1 MQQRR
6 IKSWHWGWWLLVG
19 AALLLLHLSAGPSAL
34 LHWPLTATEQTIL
47 FELRLPRLALA
58 LIAGAGL
65 ALAGAI
71 LQILLRNPLAEP
83 SILGVGQSA
92 SVVVVAIL
100 YFQLLGTGV
109 WQGWLLPWFAFGG
122 ALVGL
127 ALVLWLG
134 ARRSTMQLLLA
145 GVAVGMFASALM
157 ALLLNLAPSPF
168 AYQEWSLWML
178 GSLSHRSW
186 QDVLMLLPGLLLA
199 VVVVARQRKFL
210 QALVLSETTVQ
221 TLGFAVQRNRNQLF
235 IATALLSGCLVVS
248 VGLIGFIGLMA
259 PHLAR
264 QFGLTQPR
272 QLMVASAWLGALL
285 LVLCDAIAQW
295 LPTPNELQVGVVTA
309 LIGTP
314 VLVLLLLQQT
324 RAANASE

>member
-1 MQQRR
+1 MQQHRTKR
-6 IKSWHWGWWLLVG
+6 WHWGWWLLLSSILV
-19 AALLLLHLSAGPSAL
+19 LLHLSAGPSAL
-34 LHWPLTATEQTIL
+34 LHWPLTGTEQIIL
-47 FELRLPRLALA
+47 LELRLPRLVLA
-58 LIAGAGL
+58 IIAGAGL
-65 ALAGAI
+65 AIAGAI

-100 YFQLLGTGV
+100 YFQLLGTGM

-122 ALVGL
+122 ALLGL

-145 GVAVGMFASALM
+145 GIAVGMFASALM

-178 GSLSHRSW
+178 GSLAHRSW
-186 QDVLMLLPGLLLA
+186 QDVLILTPGLLLA
-199 VVVVARQRKFL
+199 IWVVVRQQPFL
-210 QALVLSETTVQ
+210 QALVLSEATVQ
-221 TLGFAVQRNRNQLF
+221 TLGFNVQRHRNQLF

-259 PHLAR
+259 PHIAR
-264 QFGLTQPR
+264 QLGLSQPR
-272 QLMVASAWLGALL
+272 QLILASAWLGALL
-285 LVLCDAIAQW
+285 LLLCDALAQW

-314 VLVLLLLQQT
+314 ILVLLLQQQT
-324 RAANASE
+324 RASSDA

>member
-1 MQQRR
+1 MPQHRTN
-6 IKSWHWGWWLLVG
+6 SGHGGWWLLVTM
-19 AALLLLHLSAGPSAL
+19 AVILLHLTAGPSSL
-34 LHWPLTATEQTIL
+34 LHWPLTAMEQTIL
-47 FELRLPRLALA
+47 FELRVPRLVLA
-58 LIAGAGL
+58 LMAGASL
-65 ALAGAI
+65 ALAGAV

-100 YFQLLGTGV
+100 YFQLLGSGV
-109 WQGWLLPWFAFGG
+109 WQAWLLPWFAFAG
-122 ALVGL
+122 ALIGL
-127 ALVLWLG
+127 VLVLWLG

-186 QDVLMLLPGLLLA
+186 RDVWMLVPGLLLA
-199 VVVVARQRKFL
+199 VLVIARHQRFL
-210 QALVLSETTVQ
+210 QALVLSEATVQ
-221 TLGFAVQRNRNQLF
+221 TLGFRVQRDRNQLF

-259 PHLAR
+259 PHIAR
-264 QFGLTQPR
+264 QLGYWQPR
-272 QLMVASAWLGALL
+272 QLIIVSALSGALL
-285 LVLCDAIAQW
+285 LVFCDALAQW

-314 VLVLLLLQQT
+314 ILVMLLRRQV
-324 RAANASE
+324 RASHDA